1 MLEVVLGVLTLI
13 GSLGVFLYGMKLMSE
28 SLQKVAGDKMRDLL
42 AAMTSNRF
50 KRILTGLA
58 ITAVI
63 QSSSATTVMVVSF
76 VNAGL
81 LTLVQAVGV
90 IMGANIGTTVT
101 AWIIA
106 LFGFK
111 MDIALITLPLIGI
124 AVPLLFSKHP
134 NRRSKGELILG
145 FSLIFLGLEYLKAN
159 MPNLQEYPQV
169 LEMLRGFTSYGFFSV
184 LIFLGVG
191 TLMTCIVQSSSA
203 TVALTL
209 IMCSNGWIDFPMA
222 AAMILGENIG
232 TTITAILASSVGN
245 VAAKRA
251 ALFHMLFNVFGV
263 CWVLILFKPFL
274 AGVAWLTGLNG
285 LDLQTNPTDATP
297 FALSL
302 FHTCFNVS
310 NTLVMVW
317 FTPQLV
323 KIVTRLLPVREK
335 SDEDERLRP
344 ITIGMLQTGELSLL
358 QAKKET
364 VVYAQRT
371 YRMLNFVKNMMEA
384 ASERELKKIFER
396 IEKYEEISD
405 RVEIEIST
413 YLGKINSSDLSE
425 EGSATMQGLLKV
437 IDDIENVADYCHNIG
452 KLLMHKHRDGV
463 WFNEYI
469 VSHIQQMFSYVDN
482 AFAAMLRNL
491 SGDFD
496 HVDLETAYACED
508 TINKYRNDLK
518 AVHITNME
526 RELYSYQ
533 AGAFYLDI
541 LSQCERLGD
550 SLINISEDIVEI
562 RNPQLKVQEIRYVQP
577 ENALEA

>member
-1 MLEVVLGVLTLI
+1 MLEVLLEVLTLV

-58 ITAVI
+58 VTAVI

-90 IMGANIGTTVT
+90 IMGANIGTTAT

-111 MDIALITLPLIGI
+111 MDIALITLPMIGVV
-124 AVPLLFSKHP
+124 VPLLFSKRP
-134 NRRSKGELILG
+134 KRRSRGELILG
-145 FSLIFLGLEYLKAN
+145 FSLIFLGLAYLKAN
-159 MPNLQEYPQV
+159 MPDLQEYPQI
-169 LEMLRGFTSYGFFSV
+169 LEALRGFTSYGFFSV

-191 TLMTCIVQSSSA
+191 TLMTFIVQSSSA

-232 TTITAILASSVGN
+232 TTITAILAASVGN

-263 CWVLILFKPFL
+263 CWVLILFRPFL
-274 AGVAWLTGLNG
+274 AGVSWLVGVAG
-285 LDLQTNPTDATP
+285 FDLQADPVGATP

-310 NTLVMVW
+310 NTLVQVW
-317 FTPQLV
+317 FTPQMV
-323 KIVTRLLPVREK
+323 KLVTRLLPVREK
-335 SDEDERLRP
+335 GDEDERLRS
-344 ITIGMLQTGELSLL
+344 IGIGLLQTGELSLL
-358 QAKKET
+358 QAKKE
-364 VVYAQRT
+364 VLVYARRT
-371 YRMLNFVKNMMEA
+371 YRMFNFVRSMMDAQNEK
-384 ASERELKKIFER
+384 ELHR
-396 IEKYEEISD
+396 IYARVEKYEEISD
-405 RVEIEIST
+405 RVEVEIST
-413 YLGKINSSDLSE
+413 YLGNIHSSELSE
-425 EGSATMQGLLKV
+425 EGSATMRGLLKE
-437 IDDIENVADYCHNIG
+437 IDDIENVADYCHNIAR
-452 KLLMHKHRDGV
+452 LFMNKHRDGV

-469 VSHIQQMFSYVDN
+469 VSRIQQMFTYVDD

-491 SGDFD
+491 GGADER
-496 HVDLETAYACED
+496 VDLAEAYACED
-508 TINKYRNDLK
+508 AINRYRNDMK
-518 AVHITNME
+518 SAHVDNME
-526 RELYSYQ
+526 QGRYSCQ
-533 AGAFYLDI
+533 AGLFYLDI
-541 LSQCERLGD
+541 LSQCERVGD

-562 RNPQLKVQEIRYVQP
+562 HNPQLKVQEIRYVQP
-577 ENALEA
+577 ADAPEA